1 MKRDSIHA
9 ALKTAAMVIV
19 VGALCLTLL
28 PNYWIFLLTAVF
40 IIGMSLQSLGLVV
53 GRAGM
58 ISLCQMSFA
67 GVGAWTVGYLNV
79 MNFPGGLLV
88 WLLIGGLAA
97 LPFGL
102 IIGLPAL
109 RLRGI
114 NLAIVTLGFA
124 VAFGV
129 VLGTITYPGQTT
141 FQMVARP
148 SGFDSD
154 RGYFIMVLA
163 IYGVVAIAL
172 EFVSRSRL
180 GASWLAVSHSE
191 RAAASL
197 GVSVPGAKLSAFAIS
212 AFISGIA
219 GGLLAGYMG
228 TLLADNFSMMQ
239 SLVLFAVATMVGAHF
254 PLGAILGGILVAL
267 FPELLRRLSLPQDLG
282 SVVFGLGA
290 VQALSTGETISET
303 FARLGRKVMP
313 RRERSGPRSGPEC
326 LPAARPDAGAEIALE
341 TRDLTVRYGNVVAL
355 NSANIVV
362 PKGTVVGL
370 IGPNGAGKSTCVDA
384 ITGFL
389 HGYEGDVLFQGESV
403 NGLQAA
409 QRARAGLRRTWQ
421 TTRIAPELT
430 VGEYVNLASGG
441 GLSDQ
446 EIDAVLAWLECPSA
460 DVLITSVDSGAR
472 RLLDVA
478 GVVAARP
485 PVILLDE
492 PAAGQSYAE
501 AVMLGKRIAEIP
513 ARFGSSVLLIEHD
526 MDLVRTACS
535 EVTVLDFGTVLA
547 AGPTE
552 EVLDLPVVKKAYMGI
567 DFEHEEAAE

>member
-1 MKRDSIHA
+1 MRRDSSLA
-9 ALKTAAMVIV
+9 ALKTAAMVIAT
-19 VGALCLTLL
+19 GGLCLLLL
-28 PNYWIFLLTAVF
+28 PSYWIFLLTAVF

-79 MNFPGGLLV
+79 IGFPGGLLV
-88 WLLIGGLAA
+88 WLLIGGFAA

-124 VAFGV
+124 VAFSA
-129 VLGTITYPGQTT
+129 VLGTITYPGQTN

-148 SGFDSD
+148 SGFETDQ
-154 RGYFIMVLA
+154 GYFILVLA
-163 IYGVVAIAL
+163 IYGIVAVTL
-172 EFVSRSRL
+172 ELVSRSRM

-197 GVSVPGAKLSAFAIS
+197 GVSVPMAKLSAFAIS
-212 AFISGIA
+212 AFIAGVS

-228 TLLADNFSMMQ
+228 TLLAENFSMMQ
-239 SLVLFAVATMVGAHF
+239 SLVLFAVAIMVGAHF

-282 SVVFGLGA
+282 SVVFGIGA
-290 VQALSTGETISET
+290 VQALSTGETISEAMMRGLKKIMPSQAIRAPEANDSALPP
-303 FARLGRKVMP
+303 ARGG
-313 RRERSGPRSGPEC
+313 ST
-326 LPAARPDAGAEIALE
+326 AEIALE
-341 TRDLTVRYGNVVAL
+341 ARDLTVRYGNVVAL
-355 NSANIVV
+355 NAASLQV
-362 PKGTVVGL
+362 PKGAVIGL
-370 IGPNGAGKSTCVDA
+370 IGPNGAGKSTFVDA
-384 ITGFL
+384 LTGFL
-389 HGYEGDVLFQGESV
+389 HGYEGNVLFQGDV
-403 NGLQAA
+403 VDDLPAA
-409 QRARAGLRRTWQ
+409 QRARAGMRRTWQ
-421 TTRIAPELT
+421 TTRIAPQLT
-430 VGEYVNLASGG
+430 VGNYIQLASGG
-441 GLSDQ
+441 GLSDR
-446 EIDAVLAWLECPSA
+446 ELEAVLAWLDCPSP
-460 DVLITSVDSGAR
+460 DVLISSVDSGAR

-513 ARFGSSVLLIEHD
+513 ERFGSSVLLIEHD

-535 EVTVLDFGTVLA
+535 QVTVLDFGTVLA
-547 AGPTE
+547 AGPTH
-552 EVLDLPVVKKAYMGI
+552 EVLDMPVVKKAYMGI
-567 DFEHEEAAE
+567 DFEQEAAE